1 MDFYAVHGI
10 FDQLY
15 WKLTNLV
22 NSKHIKMKNLLLLFG
37 LFFFTVV
44 CCTHKEQI
52 SKEAHLSEINDWHEK
67 QMASLKSE
75 TGWLNLIGLYWLD
88 EGIQSFGSGETM
100 DLRLD
105 NIDFPEEIGMFEL
118 KEGKVFFLPAVDG
131 VISSSGELKSKT
143 MIFDADDQISEAL
156 TYESLNWTIIKRS
169 DAFGVRLRDHEAD
182 AVRTFEGVEQFPIDI
197 RWRLIADFVPYQ
209 PVKQIPITNVI
220 GQTSLNSSPGYL
232 QFEWEGKLYK
242 IDALGNENDE
252 ELFLIFADETSGGE
266 TYGGG
271 RYMYVKS
278 ADNQGKI
285 ILDFNK
291 AYNPP
296 CVYTPHAT
304 CPLPPRQNI
313 LDLPIAAGHKNYGDH

>member
-1 MDFYAVHGI
+1 
-10 FDQLY
+10 
-15 WKLTNLV
+15 
-22 NSKHIKMKNLLLLFG
+22 MKNQLLLLGWF
-37 LFFFTVV
+37 LFTTI
-44 CCTHKEQI
+44 CCSQKEQI
-52 SKEAHLSEINDWHEK
+52 SRETHLAEINDWHER
-67 QMASLKSE
+67 QMASLRSE
-75 TGWLNLIGLYWLD
+75 TGWLNLIGLYWLE
-88 EGIQSFGSGETM
+88 EGIQTFGSGENI

-105 NIDFPEEIGMFEL
+105 NIDFPEEIGTFEL
-118 KEGKVFFLPAVDG
+118 QEGKVFFVPSVDG
-131 VISSSGELKSKT
+131 VSSRSGEITSKIL
-143 MIFDADDQISEAL
+143 IFDVENQISEAL
-156 TYESLNWTIIKRS
+156 TYGSLNWTIIKRS
-169 DAFGVRLRDHEAD
+169 EAFGVRLRDYEANE
-182 AVRTFEGVEQFPIDI
+182 VRTFEGVERFPTDI

-220 GQTSLNSSPGYL
+220 GQTSLNNSPGYL
-232 QFEWEGKLYK
+232 QFEWEGKFYR

-271 RYMYVKS
+271 RYMYVKN
-278 ADNQGKI
+278 ADNKGKT

-313 LDLPIAAGHKNYGDH
+313 LDLAIEAGHKNYGDH